1 MNAAFKIFLFV
12 TVITEEDKFCDRA
25 ILDEP
30 VDVSVEENL
39 VVSNLQQPSLAEMPL
54 TDIDTATNI
63 WFDCYVCMRSSF
75 VKWGFYVVK

>member
-30 VDVSVEENL
+30 VDVSVEINL
-39 VVSNLQQPSLAEMPL
+39 VPKLQQPSLDEMPL

-63 WFDCYVCMRSSF
+63 WFDCYV
-75 VKWGFYVVK
+75 